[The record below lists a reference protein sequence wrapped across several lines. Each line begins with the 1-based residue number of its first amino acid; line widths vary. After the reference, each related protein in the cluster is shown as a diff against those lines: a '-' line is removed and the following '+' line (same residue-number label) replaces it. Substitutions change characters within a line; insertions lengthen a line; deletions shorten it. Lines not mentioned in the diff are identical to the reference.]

1 MTRCNHPPCRAPDR
15 TLDLLPGSLNPQRG
29 FTLIE
34 LLIAITLMA
43 VMAGMSWRGLDG
55 LMRTRNATQ
64 TRVDQIAVVQTVL
77 AQWQADLDALQ
88 PVPNLNEAGITWDG
102 QTLRL
107 TRRASTWRA
116 DGSDAGLWVVAW
128 TRRDTPQAGNNQ
140 GVWMR
145 WQSPALQTRA
155 NLQQAWTQAERWGQN
170 PSSEDQAFET
180 TLLPLN
186 LWQIS
191 YFRGNAWSNPLS
203 SGDGGSASSS
213 ASTNGASSN
222 GGALPNTS
230 ATTVTP
236 DAIRLMLELPA
247 QTGLRGHLTLDWVR
261 PNFSNTKT

>member
-1 MTRCNHPPCRAPDR
+1 MAHIDR
-15 TLDLLPGSLNPQRG
+15 SVKNPHLQRG

-34 LLIAITLMA
+34 LLIALTLMA
-43 VMAGMSWRGLDG
+43 IMAGMSWRGLDG
-55 LMRTRNATQ
+55 LLRTRHATQ
-64 TRVDQIAVVQTVL
+64 THVDQIAVVQTVL
-77 AQWQADLDALQ
+77 AQWQADLDAMQ
-88 PVPNLNEAGITWDG
+88 AVPTLNDAGVMWDG

-128 TRRDTPQAGNNQ
+128 TRRNNPQAGTNQ

-145 WQSPALQTRA
+145 WQSPALQNRA
-155 NLQQAWTQAERWGQN
+155 SLQQAWAQAERWGQN

-180 TLLPLN
+180 TLMPLN

-203 SGDGGSASSS
+203 SGDTT
-213 ASTNGASSN
+213 TNGGGTAAN
-222 GGALPNTS
+222 GGGLPNT
-230 ATTVTP
+230 TVTPTPP
-236 DAIRLMLELPA
+236 DAIRLLLELPE
-247 QTGLRGHLTLDWVR
+247 QTGLRGRLTLDWVR